1 MLGEQIGEETGQITG
16 MRVLPGDGG
25 GPKVE
30 VSFQSSGTL
39 LGAHVSDMGTY
50 VSVTRPDGTLFGD
63 GQGVIM
69 TEDGEMAAWRGQG
82 VGRFTGHGTAVSW
95 RGAIYFQT
103 TSERMAR
110 LNGIAGVFEFETDE
124 SGKTEVKTYEWK

>member
-16 MRVLPGDGG
+16 MRVLPDEGAGA
-25 GPKVE
+25 KVE
-30 VSFQSSGTL
+30 VSFQQSGTL
-39 LGAHVSDMGTY
+39 LGAHISDMGTY

-69 TEDGEMAAWRGQG
+69 TDQGEMAAWRGQG
-82 VGRFTGHGTAVSW
+82 VGRFTGHGTAVAY

-103 TSERMAR
+103 TSERLSR
-110 LNGIAGVFEFETDE
+110 LNGIAVVFEYETDE
-124 SGKTEVKTYEWK
+124 SGKTAAKAYEWK